1 MRVKTSVSLSTE
13 ILDQVSAHAVD
24 GERSEFI
31 EKALKW
37 YIGHLTR
44 IERNVL
50 DLNNINAA
58 ANYLNS
64 EAQDVLDYQVPF

>member
-13 ILDQVSAHAVD
+13 ILDQVSAYAAD

-31 EKALKW
+31 EKALRQ
-37 YIGHLTR
+37 YIEHLER
-44 IERNVL
+44 HARNVL

-58 ANYLNS
+58 AKYLNS
-64 EAQDVLDYQVPF
+64 QAKDVLEYQVPL